1 MIKNLIFFKIIQL
14 ANVNRLSAVSFPGS
28 EISIRITTNP
38 NPVEDMDEEEDE
50 EETISPKISCRTSSV
65 REQNNSLGKPP
76 IPMRKHGPHYK
87 NKFSTYSKPP
97 PIPPHRNR
105 SNLNEIKSMSA
116 NTRPP
121 PVPPHLNVRSSKR
134 SSKSKSQIV
143 AEKLK
148 VDLSKNK
155 SNWNEAN
162 DKLDYNQL
170 MEYFDNL
177 KESNA

>member
-1 MIKNLIFFKIIQL
+1 
-14 ANVNRLSAVSFPGS
+14 LSAVSFPGS

-50 EETISPKISCRTSSV
+50 EEDVSPQISCRTSSV
-65 REQNNSLGKPP
+65 REQSNSLGKPP
-76 IPMRKHGPHYK
+76 IPVRKHGPHYK

-105 SNLNEIKSMSA
+105 SNLNEIKSMSVNA
-116 NTRPP
+116 RPP
-121 PVPPHLNVRSSKR
+121 PVPPHREVKGQRPKR
-134 SSKSKSQIV
+134 SSKSKSQVV
-143 AEKLK
+143 AQKLK
-148 VDLSKNK
+148 VDLPKNK
-155 SNWNEAN
+155 PNWKNEAN